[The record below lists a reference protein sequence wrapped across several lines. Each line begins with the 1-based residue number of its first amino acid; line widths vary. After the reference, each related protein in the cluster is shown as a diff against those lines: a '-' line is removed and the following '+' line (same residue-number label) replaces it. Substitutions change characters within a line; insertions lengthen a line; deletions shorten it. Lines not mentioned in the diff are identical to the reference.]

1 VSERDVLLRD
11 GRTLHV
17 YDDGAPDGF
26 PFVVHHGTPGSGL
39 PYAPYTALASAKGVR
54 LLSYDRA
61 GYGGSTPEP
70 GRSVVDVAAD
80 IEDVLDAL
88 GIDRFASVGG
98 SGGGPHSLA
107 LGVRL
112 AGRCVATCAIAC
124 PAPWAA
130 EGLDWL
136 AGQGEMNQA
145 EWAVA
150 LQGAEP
156 LGRYLEQEATA
167 MSGATSEQLLDVLA
181 TLLSPPDRAALTG
194 ELAEHLLVSTRRALE
209 PGVAGW
215 RDDDLAFVRPWG
227 FEPAEVAVPVLL
239 WQGEQDLMVPPD
251 HARWLAPRL
260 PDVEAHVDPAEG
272 HLSIWERRLGEI
284 LDWLRARA

>member
-1 VSERDVLLRD
+1 MSERDVLLRD
-11 GRTLHV
+11 GRTLHIH
-17 YDDGAPDGF
+17 DEGAPDGF
-26 PFVVHHGTPGSGL
+26 PVVVHHGTPGSGL
-39 PYAPYTALASAKGVR
+39 PHGPHNERARAAGVR

-61 GYGGSTPEP
+61 GYGGSTAKP

-80 IEDVLDAL
+80 LDDVLDAL
-88 GIDRFASVGG
+88 GVDRFASVGG
-98 SGGGPHSLA
+98 SGGGPHTLA
-107 LGVRL
+107 LGARL
-112 AGRCVATCAIAC
+112 TDRCVATCAIAC
-124 PAPWAA
+124 PAPWDAD
-130 EGLDWL
+130 GLDWL
-136 AGQGEMNQA
+136 AGQGEQNQA

-156 LGRYLEQEATA
+156 LERHLEGEGAQL
-167 MSGATSEQLLDVLA
+167 SGATAEQLRDVLA
-181 TLLSPPDRAALTG
+181 TLLSAPDRDVLTG
-194 ELAEHLLVSTRRALE
+194 DLAEHLLASTRRALE

-215 RDDDLAFVRPWG
+215 RDDDLAFMRPWG

-251 HARWLAPRL
+251 HARWLALRL

-272 HLSIWERRLGEI
+272 HLSIWEHRLGEI